1 MQVFFSKVS
10 YTLVH
15 WMIVCPVEGK
25 DLTKEVGGGL
35 VTNGEADANASVA
48 GTWLREISDTIY
60 QLVIK

>member
-1 MQVFFSKVS
+1 
-10 YTLVH
+10 
-15 WMIVCPVEGK
+15 MIVCPVEGK

-35 VTNGEADANASVA
+35 VTNGEGDANASVA